1 MKIQRKK
8 IKTRNTPSHHETKNN
23 NNNKKQNKKQKK
35 TQNKQAFIEN
45 KQTAI

>member
-23 NNNKKQNKKQKK
+23 NNNKKKPKKNQK

>member
-23 NNNKKQNKKQKK
+23 NNNKKPKTKKKN
-35 TQNKQAFIEN
+35 QNKQAFIEN

>member
-8 IKTRNTPSHHETKNN
+8 IKTRNTPSHHETKIND
-23 NNNKKQNKKQKK
+23 NNKKQKNKKKP
-35 TQNKQAFIEN
+35 QNKQAFIEN

>member
-8 IKTRNTPSHHETKNN
+8 IKTRNKPSHHETKNN
-23 NNNKKQNKKQKK
+23 NNNKKQKK

>member
-23 NNNKKQNKKQKK
+23 NNNKKQKTKKK

>member
-23 NNNKKQNKKQKK
+23 NNKKKQKQK
-35 TQNKQAFIEN
+35 KKPQNKQAFIEN

>member
-23 NNNKKQNKKQKK
+23 NNKKQKNK
-35 TQNKQAFIEN
+35 KKKAQNKQAFIEN

>member
-23 NNNKKQNKKQKK
+23 NNNKKQKNKKKP
-35 TQNKQAFIEN
+35 QNKQAFIEN

>member
-8 IKTRNTPSHHETKNN
+8 IKTRNTPSYHETKNN
-23 NNNKKQNKKQKK
+23 NNNKNKKNKK
-35 TQNKQAFIEN
+35 NPQNKQAFIEN

>member
-8 IKTRNTPSHHETKNN
+8 IKTRNKPSHHETKNN
-23 NNNKKQNKKQKK
+23 NNNKKNPKKP
-35 TQNKQAFIEN
+35 QNKQAFIEN

>member
-23 NNNKKQNKKQKK
+23 NNKKQKNK
-35 TQNKQAFIEN
+35 KKKPQNKQAFIEN

>member
-8 IKTRNTPSHHETKNN
+8 IKTRNTPSHYETKNN
-23 NNNKKQNKKQKK
+23 NNNKKQKTKKKP
-35 TQNKQAFIEN
+35 QNKQAFIEN

>member
-23 NNNKKQNKKQKK
+23 NNKKQKNKKKK

>member
-23 NNNKKQNKKQKK
+23 NNNKKQKNKKNP
-35 TQNKQAFIEN
+35 QNKQAFIEN

>member
-23 NNNKKQNKKQKK
+23 NNNKKQKNKKK

>member
-23 NNNKKQNKKQKK
+23 NNNKKKQKK
-35 TQNKQAFIEN
+35 NPQNKQAFIEN

>member
-8 IKTRNTPSHHETKNN
+8 IKTRNTPSHHETNNN
-23 NNNKKQNKKQKK
+23 NNNKKQKNKKK

>member
-23 NNNKKQNKKQKK
+23 NNNNKQKNQQKK

>member
-23 NNNKKQNKKQKK
+23 NNNKKQKKQK
-35 TQNKQAFIEN
+35 NPKQAFIEN

>member
-23 NNNKKQNKKQKK
+23 DNNKKQKNKKKP
-35 TQNKQAFIEN
+35 QNKQAFIEI

>member
-8 IKTRNTPSHHETKNN
+8 IKTRNKPSHHETNNNN
-23 NNNKKQNKKQKK
+23 NNNKKQTKK
-35 TQNKQAFIEN
+35 TPQNKQAFIEN

>member
-23 NNNKKQNKKQKK
+23 DNNKKQKK
-35 TQNKQAFIEN
+35 QKKTPKTNKHL
-45 KQTAI
+45 